1 MEAKQEKIITQTA
14 VGELIA
20 ALTEEALSFVE
31 DEKEANK
38 LVSYMLIDLFYNSGL
53 ISSDF

>member
-1 MEAKQEKIITQTA
+1 MKTKQERIITQTA

-38 LVSYMLIDLFYNSGL
+38 LVYYMLIDLFYNSGL

>member
-1 MEAKQEKIITQTA
+1 MKTKQERIITQTA

-20 ALTEEALSFVE
+20 ALTEEALSFVA

>member
-1 MEAKQEKIITQTA
+1 METKQEKIITQTV

-20 ALTEEALSFVE
+20 ALTEEVLSFVE